1 MSAEDTN
8 CDALRQMISK
18 TVAARFQASRR
29 LDCHNKLS
37 LFSIALFSIILI
49 LVALLQLVSFRFS
62 FDSVVVNI
70 GQAFL
75 SILILCFSIA
85 ISMSDF
91 SLKSSK
97 HHECGVQLNE
107 LVYKLMNKWGVVL
120 SDQEYEQRLSEY
132 FNILSKYENHTE
144 ADNSRVN
151 KKTKCIEG
159 TASGYYSRF
168 SLYFLLI
175 AVSLGWFFVLIAKT
189 AFF

>member
-29 LDCHNKLS
+29 LDFHNKLS
-37 LFSIALFSIILI
+37 LFSISLFSIILI
-49 LVALLQLVSFRFS
+49 LVSLLQLVEFKFS
-62 FDSVVVNI
+62 FGAVVVNI
-70 GQAFL
+70 GQVFL
-75 SILILCFSIA
+75 SIVILCFSIA

-91 SLKSSK
+91 SLKASK

-151 KKTKCIEG
+151 KKTKYIAG
-159 TASGYYSRF
+159 TRAGYYSRF

-175 AVSLGWFFVLIAKT
+175 AISLGWLFVLIAKT
-189 AFF
+189 

>member
-18 TVAARFQASRR
+18 TMAARFQASRR
-29 LDCHNKLS
+29 LDFHNKLS
-37 LFSIALFSIILI
+37 LFSISLFSIILI
-49 LVALLQLVSFRFS
+49 LVALLQLVDFKFT

-70 GQAFL
+70 GQVFL
-75 SILILCFSIA
+75 SIVILCFSIA

-107 LVYKLMNKWGVVL
+107 LTYKLMNKWGVVL
-120 SDQEYEQRLSEY
+120 SDQEYEQKLGEY
-132 FNILSKYENHTE
+132 FNILSKYENHSE
-144 ADNSRVN
+144 SDNSRVN
-151 KKTKCIEG
+151 KKTKYVEG
-159 TASGYYSRF
+159 SGTGYYSRF

-175 AVSLGWFFVLIAKT
+175 AISLGWFFVLIAKA

>member
-29 LDCHNKLS
+29 LDFHNKLS
-37 LFSIALFSIILI
+37 LFSISLFSIILI
-49 LVALLQLVSFRFS
+49 LVALLQLVEFGFS

-70 GQAFL
+70 GQVFL
-75 SILILCFSIA
+75 SIVILCFSIA

-97 HHECGVQLNE
+97 HHECGIQLNE

-120 SDQEYEQRLSEY
+120 SDQEYEQKLNEY
-132 FNILSKYENHTE
+132 FDILKRYENHTE
-144 ADNSRVN
+144 ADNCRVN
-151 KKTKCIEG
+151 KKTKYIEG
-159 TASGYYSRF
+159 TAADYYLRF
-168 SLYFLLI
+168 ALYFLLI
-175 AVSLGWFFVLIAKT
+175 AVSLGWFFVLIAK
-189 AFF
+189 AVFF

>member
-29 LDCHNKLS
+29 LDFHNKLS
-37 LFSIALFSIILI
+37 LFSISLFSIILI
-49 LVALLQLVSFRFS
+49 LVALLQLVDFRFS
-62 FDSVVVNI
+62 FDSAVVNI
-70 GQAFL
+70 GQVFL
-75 SILILCFSIA
+75 SIVILCFSIA

-97 HHECGVQLNE
+97 HHDCGVQLNE

-120 SDQEYEQRLSEY
+120 SDQEYEQNLNEY

-151 KKTKCIEG
+151 KKIKYVEWSG
-159 TASGYYSRF
+159 AGYYSRF

-175 AVSLGWFFVLIAKT
+175 AVALGWFFALITKAV
-189 AFF
+189 FL

>member
-29 LDCHNKLS
+29 LDFHNKLS
-37 LFSIALFSIILI
+37 LFSISLFSIILI
-49 LVALLQLVSFRFS
+49 LVALLQLVEFDFS
-62 FDSVVVNI
+62 FGSVAVNI
-70 GQAFL
+70 GQVFL
-75 SILILCFSIA
+75 SIVILCFSIA

-107 LVYKLMNKWGVVL
+107 LVYKLMNKWGVTL

-132 FNILSKYENHTE
+132 FNILSKFENHTE
-144 ADNSRVN
+144 TDNSRVN
-151 KKTKCIEG
+151 KRTEYVEG
-159 TASGYYSRF
+159 TDFRYYKIGR
-168 SLYFLLI
+168 
-175 AVSLGWFFVLIAKT
+175 AHV
-189 AFF
+189 

>member
-18 TVAARFQASRR
+18 TMAARFQASRR
-29 LDCHNKLS
+29 LDFHNKLS
-37 LFSIALFSIILI
+37 LFSISLFSIILI
-49 LVALLQLVSFRFS
+49 LVSLLQLVDFKFT
-62 FDSVVVNI
+62 FDNTVVNI
-70 GQAFL
+70 GQVFL
-75 SILILCFSIA
+75 SIVILCFSIA

-107 LVYKLMNKWGVVL
+107 LTYKLMNKWGVVL
-120 SDQEYEQRLSEY
+120 SDQEYEQKLGEY
-132 FNILSKYENHTE
+132 FNILSKYENHSE

-151 KKTKCIEG
+151 KKTKYVEG
-159 TASGYYSRF
+159 SGAGYYSRF

-175 AVSLGWFFVLIAKT
+175 IVSLGWFFVLIAKA

>member
-29 LDCHNKLS
+29 LDFHNKLS
-37 LFSIALFSIILI
+37 LFSISLFSIILI
-49 LVALLQLVSFRFS
+49 LVSLLQLVEFKFS

-70 GQAFL
+70 GQVFL
-75 SILILCFSIA
+75 SIVILCFSIA

-97 HHECGVQLNE
+97 YHECGVQLNE

-120 SDQEYEQRLSEY
+120 SDQEYEQKLNEY

-144 ADNSRVN
+144 ADNNRVN
-151 KKTKCIEG
+151 KKTKYLEG
-159 TASGYYSRF
+159 SDAGYYSKF

-175 AVSLGWFFVLIAKT
+175 AVSLGWFFVLIAK
-189 AFF
+189 AVFF

>member
-29 LDCHNKLS
+29 LDFHNKLS
-37 LFSIALFSIILI
+37 LFSISLFSIILI
-49 LVALLQLVSFRFS
+49 LVALLQLVEFNFS
-62 FDSVVVNI
+62 FGNVAVNI
-70 GQAFL
+70 GQVFL
-75 SILILCFSIA
+75 SIVILCFSIA

-107 LVYKLMNKWGVVL
+107 LVYKLMNKWGVTL
-120 SDQEYEQRLSEY
+120 TDQEYEQRLSEY
-132 FNILSKYENHTE
+132 FNILSKFENHTE

-151 KKTKCIEG
+151 KKTEYVEG
-159 TASGYYSRF
+159 TRFRYYSGF

-175 AVSLGWFFVLIAKT
+175 VVSLGWFFVLIAK
-189 AFF
+189 AVLC

>member
-29 LDCHNKLS
+29 LDFHNKLS
-37 LFSIALFSIILI
+37 LFSISLFSIILI
-49 LVALLQLVSFRFS
+49 LVSLLQLVEFRFS
-62 FDSVVVNI
+62 FEGVVVNI
-70 GQAFL
+70 GQVFL
-75 SILILCFSIA
+75 SIVILCFSIA

-91 SLKSSK
+91 SLKASRQ
-97 HHECGVQLNE
+97 HECGVHLNE

-132 FNILSKYENHTE
+132 FNILSRYENHTE

-151 KKTKCIEG
+151 KKTKYIGG
-159 TASGYYSRF
+159 TGAGYYSRF

-175 AVSLGWFFVLIAKT
+175 TISLGWFLVLIAKT
-189 AFF
+189 LFL

>member
-29 LDCHNKLS
+29 LDFHNKLS
-37 LFSIALFSIILI
+37 LFSISLFSIILI
-49 LVALLQLVSFRFS
+49 LVALLQLVEFDFS
-62 FDSVVVNI
+62 FGSVAVNI
-70 GQAFL
+70 GQVFL
-75 SILILCFSIA
+75 SIVILCFSIA

-107 LVYKLMNKWGVVL
+107 LVYKLMNKWGVTL

-132 FNILSKYENHTE
+132 FNILSKFENHTE
-144 ADNSRVN
+144 TDNSRVN
-151 KKTKCIEG
+151 KRTEYVEG
-159 TASGYYSRF
+159 TDFRYYSGF

-175 AVSLGWFFVLIAKT
+175 FVSLGWFFVLIAK
-189 AFF
+189 AVLR

>member
-29 LDCHNKLS
+29 LDFHNKLS
-37 LFSIALFSIILI
+37 LFSISLFSIILI
-49 LVALLQLVSFRFS
+49 LVALLQLVEFNFS
-62 FDSVVVNI
+62 FGSVAVNI
-70 GQAFL
+70 GQVFL
-75 SILILCFSIA
+75 SIVILCFSIA

-107 LVYKLMNKWGVVL
+107 LVYKLMNKWGVTL

-132 FNILSKYENHTE
+132 FNILSKFENHTE
-144 ADNSRVN
+144 TDNSRVN
-151 KKTKCIEG
+151 KKTEYVEG
-159 TASGYYSRF
+159 TDFRYYSGF

-175 AVSLGWFFVLIAKT
+175 FVSLGWFFVLIAK
-189 AFF
+189 AVLR

>member
-1 MSAEDTN
+1 
-8 CDALRQMISK
+8 
-18 TVAARFQASRR
+18 
-29 LDCHNKLS
+29 
-37 LFSIALFSIILI
+37 LI
-49 LVALLQLVSFRFS
+49 LVALLQLVDFKFT

-70 GQAFL
+70 GQVFL
-75 SILILCFSIA
+75 SIVILCFSIA

-107 LVYKLMNKWGVVL
+107 LTYKLMNKWGVVL
-120 SDQEYEQRLSEY
+120 SDQEYEQKLGEY
-132 FNILSKYENHTE
+132 FNILSKYENHSE

-151 KKTKCIEG
+151 KKTKYVEG
-159 TASGYYSRF
+159 STARYYSRF

-175 AVSLGWFFVLIAKT
+175 VISLGWFFVLIAKA

>member
-29 LDCHNKLS
+29 LDFHNKLS
-37 LFSIALFSIILI
+37 LFSISLFSIILI
-49 LVALLQLVSFRFS
+49 LVALLQLVEFNFS
-62 FDSVVVNI
+62 FGNVAVNI
-70 GQAFL
+70 GQVFL
-75 SILILCFSIA
+75 SIVILCFSIA

-107 LVYKLMNKWGVVL
+107 LVYKLMNKWGVTL
-120 SDQEYEQRLSEY
+120 TDQEYEQRLSEY
-132 FNILSKYENHTE
+132 FNILRKFENHTE

-151 KKTKCIEG
+151 KKTEYVEG
-159 TASGYYSRF
+159 TGFRYYSGF

-175 AVSLGWFFVLIAKT
+175 VVSLGWFFVLIAK
-189 AFF
+189 AVLC